1 MILQLTVDHLHET
14 IDVDYIISCDPLN
27 RASTRRMNFARSELL
42 YSKQGAIRAPDILYQ
57 HTPMS
62 IQLLAPASSKL
73 GDQVHCTLAS
83 TDRQRKCRLWNTP
96 IRNSR
101 SIFGFGI
108 CTVSIISS
116 RTTRTDFPYGIQLLF
131 VKVLEKGRGEFLDK
145 VRPSYSFPRQVNWV
159 S

>member
-62 IQLLAPASSKL
+62 IQLLTPASSKL
-73 GDQVHCTLAS
+73 GHQVHCTLAVLIDKENVGYGTLPS
-83 TDRQRKCRLWNTP
+83 EVPDQSSALESARCLPSALEQHAPTSP
-96 IRNSR
+96 M
-101 SIFGFGI
+101 GFNY
-108 CTVSIISS
+108 C
-116 RTTRTDFPYGIQLLF
+116 L
-131 VKVLEKGRGEFLDK
+131 
-145 VRPSYSFPRQVNWV
+145 
-159 S
+159 